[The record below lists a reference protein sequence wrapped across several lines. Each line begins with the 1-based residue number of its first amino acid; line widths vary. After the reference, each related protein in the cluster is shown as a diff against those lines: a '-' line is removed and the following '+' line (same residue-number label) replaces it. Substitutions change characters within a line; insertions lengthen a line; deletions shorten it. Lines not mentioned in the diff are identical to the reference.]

1 MRSGRERGNL
11 LSKLTALRAA
21 AELLVRFAKAAPS
34 SFSSHETQA
43 VVTLLFIF
51 TLIASTVYLT
61 HFALTYE
68 QPLTS
73 GVTDVQEGAFFYS
86 AQSDYKRSH

>member
-11 LSKLTALRAA
+11 LSKLTMH
-21 AELLVRFAKAAPS
+21 FAKAVP

-43 VVTLLFIF
+43 VVTLMFIF

-73 GVTDVQEGAFFYS
+73 GVTNVQERTFFYS

>member
-1 MRSGRERGNL
+1 MSSWMRCNALWTGAGQFAVKADSAVCDNCAM
-11 LSKLTALRAA
+11 LT
-21 AELLVRFAKAAPS
+21 FY
-34 SFSSHETQA
+34 FTQNA
-43 VVTLLFIF
+43 SRRHFLFMF

-73 GVTDVQEGAFFYS
+73 GVTDVQERTFFYS

>member
-11 LSKLTALRAA
+11 LSKLT
-21 AELLVRFAKAAPS
+21 VHFAKAVPCL
-34 SFSSHETQA
+34 FFTPDKMQV
-43 VVTLLFIF
+43 VVTFFIF

-68 QPLTS
+68 QSLRS

>member
-1 MRSGRERGNL
+1 MSIWMRCNALWERGNL
-11 LSKLTALRAA
+11 LSKLTM
-21 AELLVRFAKAAPS
+21 RFPKAAPY
-34 SFSSHETQA
+34 FSSHETQA
-43 VVTLLFIF
+43 VVTFLFIF

-68 QPLTS
+68 QPLAS
-73 GVTDVQEGAFFYS
+73 GVTNMQEGAFFYS